1 MRRGG
6 GEVKE
11 TPMKAMAL
19 LSVAVAAVMSYQIS
33 AALSQEA
40 CVKEYSVCMD
50 GCTKRS
56 GKSMQDSCFQSCEGR
71 NNFCA
76 ERVYGKRPSPA
87 AAEAAQASVPAQSSP
102 QPVYQPAQR

>member
-1 MRRGG
+1 
-6 GEVKE
+6 
-11 TPMKAMAL
+11 MAL
-19 LSVAVAAVMSYQIS
+19 LPEAVAAFVTFQIP
-33 AALSQEA
+33 AASSQET

-76 ERVYGKRPSPA
+76 ERVYGKRPTPN
-87 AAEAAQASVPAQSSP
+87 AAENAQASVPAQAAP
-102 QPVYQPAQR
+102 QQAAPQQAAPDQR

>member
-1 MRRGG
+1 
-6 GEVKE
+6 
-11 TPMKAMAL
+11 MKAMAL
-19 LSVAVAAVMSYQIS
+19 LPVAVAAFVTFQIP
-33 AALSQEA
+33 AASSQEA

-76 ERVYGKRPSPA
+76 ERVYGKRPAPN
-87 AAEAAQASVPAQSSP
+87 AAENAQASVPVQSTP
-102 QPVYQPAQR
+102 GQR